1 MHQLSGLDAT
11 FLYAEMNNSP
21 MHIAPLLIYDP
32 STTGTDVVRFKDILN
47 TFASRLHRSPVF
59 KRKLAM
65 VPLNLDQPYWVED
78 DNFDLE
84 FHVRH
89 IALPKPGDW
98 RQLSILVAR
107 LHARPLDRSRPL
119 WEAYVIE
126 GLDNVEGLPKGCYA
140 MFLKIHH
147 AAIDG
152 ASGVEIISALHDL
165 TPDPPPPRQEAAP
178 VLDPGPGKVE
188 MLWRAYKVNM
198 WAPFRLARLVTE
210 GIPAWRRVHEGV
222 KARKFRT
229 LGDKERTRFNAA
241 VSPHRVSGAAD
252 FDLGLVRKM
261 KDTVPGATVN
271 DVILSIVGGS
281 LRNYLLDKG
290 ELPEGSLVAGAPVN
304 VRKSGDAAAAGN
316 QVSMMVIA
324 LGTDIA
330 DPRERLQAVHEGAVG
345 SKAYHEAV
353 GARLMTDM
361 TQSLP
366 AELAALGV
374 RAALG
379 SGLMAGMKPI
389 FNTIV
394 TNVPGPQV
402 PLYMGGA
409 QVVRSYGLGPCID
422 NMGLFH
428 AVTSYNGQ
436 IAVSFQA
443 CREMMPDPGFYEQCL
458 YAAYSA
464 LREEVL
470 GKPKSGKPAQ
480 SKARPKAATGGAA
493 KASGKAPVAA
503 KAKTGTKAKTKAKAK
518 TKPKASAR
526 TKAKPRPKA
535 GKAARARAS

>member
-1 MHQLSGLDAT
+1 LRPSGWRGW
-11 FLYAEMNNSP
+11 SP
-21 MHIAPLLIYDP
+21 
-32 STTGTDVVRFKDILN
+32 K
-47 TFASRLHRSPVF
+47 
-59 KRKLAM
+59 
-65 VPLNLDQPYWVED
+65 
-78 DNFDLE
+78 
-84 FHVRH
+84 
-89 IALPKPGDW
+89 
-98 RQLSILVAR
+98 
-107 LHARPLDRSRPL
+107 
-119 WEAYVIE
+119 
-126 GLDNVEGLPKGCYA
+126 
-140 MFLKIHH
+140 
-147 AAIDG
+147 
-152 ASGVEIISALHDL
+152 
-165 TPDPPPPRQEAAP
+165 
-178 VLDPGPGKVE
+178 
-188 MLWRAYKVNM
+188 
-198 WAPFRLARLVTE
+198 

-222 KARKFRT
+222 KAKKFRT

-241 VSPHRVSGAAD
+241 VSPHRVFGAAD
-252 FDLGLVRKM
+252 FDLALIRKM
-261 KDTVPGATVN
+261 KDAVPGATVN
-271 DVILSIVGGS
+271 DVILSIVGGA

-304 VRKSGDAAAAGN
+304 VRQSSDASAAGN
-316 QVSMMVIA
+316 QVSMMVIP

-330 DPRERLQAVHEGAVG
+330 GPRERLAAVHEGAVG

-428 AVTSYNGQ
+428 AVTSYDGQ

-458 YAAYSA
+458 YAAYAA
-464 LREEVL
+464 LQSEVP
-470 GKPKSGKPAQ
+470 GKPRAKKAVQRKVRAKAEVSAKAEAKPARRK
-480 SKARPKAATGGAA
+480 SAVKPKLAAT
-493 KASGKAPVAA
+493 KL
-503 KAKTGTKAKTKAKAK
+503 
-518 TKPKASAR
+518 
-526 TKAKPRPKA
+526 
-535 GKAARARAS
+535 

>member
-32 STTGTDVVRFKDILN
+32 ATTGADVVRFKDILN

-65 VPLNLDQPYWVED
+65 VPLNLDQPYWVQD

-119 WEAYVIE
+119 WEAYIIE

-165 TPDPPPPRQEAAP
+165 TPKPPPPRQEAAP
-178 VLDPGPGKVE
+178 VLDSGPSTAE

-198 WAPFRLARLVTE
+198 FAPFRLARLVTE

-222 KARKFRT
+222 KAKKFRT

-241 VSPHRVSGAAD
+241 VSPHRVFGAAD
-252 FDLGLVRKM
+252 FDLGLIRKM
-261 KDTVPGATVN
+261 KDAVPGATVN
-271 DVILSIVGGS
+271 DVILSIVGGA

-304 VRKSGDAAAAGN
+304 VRQSSDASAAGN
-316 QVSMMVIA
+316 QVSMMVIP

-330 DPRERLQAVHEGAVG
+330 GPRERLAAVHEGAVG

-458 YAAYSA
+458 YAAYGA
-464 LREEVL
+464 L
-470 GKPKSGKPAQ
+470 Q
-480 SKARPKAATGGAA
+480 SKVLRKPRA
-493 KASGKAPVAA
+493 KKVAQR
-503 KAKTGTKAKTKAKAK
+503 KPRVKAKA
-518 TKPKASAR
+518 AA
-526 TKAKPRPKA
+526 AKRV
-535 GKAARARAS
+535 

>member
-32 STTGTDVVRFKDILN
+32 STTGTEVVRFKDILN

-119 WEAYVIE
+119 WEAYIIE
-126 GLDNVEGLPKGCYA
+126 GLDNVEGLPKGCFA

-165 TPDPPPPRQEAAP
+165 GPNPPPPRQEAAP
-178 VLDPGPGKVE
+178 VLDPGPGRVE

-198 WAPFRLARLVTE
+198 WAPFRLARLLTE

-222 KARKFRT
+222 KAKKFRT

-241 VSPHRVSGAAD
+241 VSPHRVAGAAD
-252 FDLGLVRKM
+252 FDLGLIRKM
-261 KDTVPGATVN
+261 KDAVPGATVN

-304 VRKSGDAAAAGN
+304 VRKSDDAAAAGN

-324 LGTDIA
+324 LRTDIA
-330 DPRERLQAVHEGAVG
+330 GARERLQAVHEGAVG

-464 LREEVL
+464 LQAEVL
-470 GKPKSGKPAQ
+470 GKPKARKPAQ
-480 SKARPKAATGGAA
+480 RKTRTKSATNAAA
-493 KASGKAPVAA
+493 KASGKARAA
-503 KAKTGTKAKTKAKAK
+503 AKTKTKTKTKTRAKA
-518 TKPKASAR
+518 AV
-526 TKAKPRPKA
+526 PRPKTGA
-535 GKAARARAS
+535 RNKAAVRPKLAARR